1 MPRTAKASDMRHK
14 VKVYEQVNIRDEQ
27 TGKLKQVWKYSHS
40 IWCKPSTIFREQ
52 LETVVSGA
60 ETLRNRLEF
69 ETRYPVNLNSNHR
82 IVYNN
87 EMFRV
92 SIVGDTSGTHDI
104 VRFLA
109 ESLEDGGA

>member
-1 MPRTAKASDMRHK
+1 MARRARASDMRDK
-14 VKVYEQVNIRDEQ
+14 IKVYKQVNIVENGTVVQRWIHDFD
-27 TGKLKQVWKYSHS
+27 L
-40 IWCKPSTIFREQ
+40 WCRERTIFREQ
-52 LETVVSGA
+52 LETIVSGA

-69 ETRYPVNLNSNHR
+69 ETRYPTELNTRHR
-82 IVYNN
+82 IVHKG

-92 SIVGDTSGTHDI
+92 SIVGDTEGTHDR